1 MEALDG
7 LRWYFTVSGVDTY
20 WFLPPLVMLCISSLT
35 SMGGVSGAF
44 ILLPFQM
51 SVLGYTAPGVSA
63 TNFVYNIVSI
73 PVGVLR
79 HIRSGRLCWRLFWLL
94 VGSTLPGVFLGYYIR
109 LVLLP
114 QPGRFKIFVGAVLA
128 YLGLR
133 TLWSAWREAKPG
145 NSTPKAPP
153 AGRIHGGTLS
163 LTRGTIVFGDRIYT
177 YPTLP
182 LAGISLAVGVI
193 GGAYGIGGGALM
205 APFIISVLNLPPY
218 VVSGATLFSTWC
230 TSVVAALF
238 YAFGPTFGTQANAA
252 PDWLLGSLF
261 GVGGLLG
268 IYLGAR
274 LQQHVPTVVIKGIL
288 AAAVL
293 FVAYRYLRPLLG
305 G

>member
-1 MEALDG
+1 MEALDW
-7 LRWYFTVSGVDTY
+7 LRWHFTVSGVETY

-35 SMGGVSGAF
+35 SLGGVSGAF

-79 HIRSGRLCWRLFWLL
+79 HIRSGRLCWPLFWLL
-94 VGSTLPGVFLGYYIR
+94 MGSTLPGVFLGYYIR
-109 LVLLP
+109 LVYLP
-114 QPGRFKIFVGAVLA
+114 QPGRFKIFVGVVLA

-133 TLWSAWREAKPG
+133 TLWSACQEARDG
-145 NSTPKAPP
+145 NTAPKAPP
-153 AGRIHGGTLS
+153 SGRITGGTIS
-163 LTRGTIVFGDRIYT
+163 LTRGTVVFGEQTYS
-177 YPTLP
+177 YPTVP
-182 LAGISLAVGVI
+182 LAVISLAVGVI

-238 YAFGPTFGTQANAA
+238 YAFGPTFGTQGSTS

-261 GVGGLLG
+261 GAGGLLG

-274 LQQHVPTVVIKGIL
+274 LQQFVPALVIKIIL
-288 AAAVL
+288 AAAVI
-293 FVAYRYLRPLLG
+293 FVAFRYLYPLVSG
-305 G
+305 